1 MKIQFIGATHE
12 VTGSCT
18 LLEVG
23 GRYYMVD
30 CGMEQ
35 GTDVFQN
42 IPLPVPAG
50 AIEAVF
56 LTHAHIDHSG
66 MLPKLCKDGF
76 SGPIYATEATCDLCN
91 IMLRDSA
98 HIQESEVQWRN
109 RKAERSGEPLV
120 EPTYTMNDAMAAIKL
135 LRPVRYQELL
145 QVAEGIDLQM
155 TDIGHLL
162 GSAAIELWL
171 TENGETRKIVFSGDV
186 GNTNQPLLNDP
197 KTVEET
203 DYLVIESTY
212 GDRFHSKARGD
223 AEAELSD
230 CIQRAFDRGGNLVIP
245 SFAVGRTQEML
256 YLIREIKQK
265 GLVTG
270 HDGFPVYVDSPL
282 AVEATGIFLQSHESN
297 FAEETRGDVI
307 AEFAG
312 YLQRALDRG
321 GNVVIPSFAVGRT
334 QEMLYAI
341 REIKQKG
348 LVKGHDG
355 FPVYVD
361 SPLAVE
367 ATGIFLQSHESN
379 FDPETLEVI
388 RQGVNPIWS
397 KGVTLSVTSEESKL
411 INADLQPKVILSA
424 SGMCEAG
431 RIRHHLKHNL
441 WRKESI
447 VLFVGYQAEHSL
459 GRKLQEGVK
468 NVKLFGEDIAVHAEI
483 ATLHG
488 TSGHADKEGLL
499 NWLLSFREKPKLV
512 FVNHGDDDSC
522 EAFRKTLEE
531 MGYRAE
537 APYSGT
543 EYDLLT
549 GKLTAYTEGVKIDRA
564 AAFKGSQRAR
574 QVYGELLAAAEAL
587 LALVRTRR
595 GCTNKDNAKLT
606 AQIRSLIEKWK

>member
-23 GRYYMVD
+23 GRYYLVD

-42 IPLPVPAG
+42 IPLPVPAD

-76 SGPIYATEATCDLCN
+76 SGPIYATEATCALCN

-98 HIQESEVQWRN
+98 HIQESEAQWRN
-109 RKAERSGEPLV
+109 RKAERAGEPLV
-120 EPTYTMNDAMAAIKL
+120 EPTYNMNDALAAIKL
-135 LRPVRYQELL
+135 LRPVRYQEQL
-145 QVAEGIDLQM
+145 QVAEGIDLRM

-171 TENGETRKIVFSGDV
+171 TEKGETRKIVFSGDV

-197 KTVEET
+197 KSIEET
-203 DYLVIESTY
+203 DYLVSESTY
-212 GDRFHSKARGD
+212 GDRFHDRARGD
-223 AEAELSD
+223 AVAELAD
-230 CIQRAFDRGGNLVIP
+230 CIQRAF
-245 SFAVGRTQEML
+245 
-256 YLIREIKQK
+256 
-265 GLVTG
+265 
-270 HDGFPVYVDSPL
+270 
-282 AVEATGIFLQSHESN
+282 
-297 FAEETRGDVI
+297 
-307 AEFAG
+307 
-312 YLQRALDRG
+312 DRG
-321 GNVVIPSFAVGRT
+321 GNVVIPSFAVGRS
-334 QEMLYAI
+334 QELLYAI

-348 LVKGHDG
+348 LVAGHPD

-379 FDPETLEVI
+379 FDPETLAVI
-388 RQGVNPIWS
+388 QQGVNPIWS

-447 VLFVGYQAEHSL
+447 VLFVGYQAENSL
-459 GRKLQEGVK
+459 GRKLQEGAK
-468 NVKLFGEDIAVHAEI
+468 TVKLFGEDIAVHAEI

-499 NWLLSFREKPKLV
+499 NWLTSFRKRPEMV

-522 EAFRKTLEE
+522 KAFRETLES

-543 EYDLLT
+543 EYNLLT

-564 AAFKGSQRAR
+564 ASFKGSQRAR

-587 LALVRTRR
+587 LALVKTRK
-595 GCTNKDNAKLT
+595 GCANKDNAKLT

>member
-1 MKIQFIGATHE
+1 MRIQFIGATHE

-23 GRYYMVD
+23 GRYYLVD

-35 GTDVFQN
+35 GVDVFQN
-42 IPLPVPAG
+42 MPLPVSANV
-50 AIEAVF
+50 IEAVF

-98 HIQESEVQWRN
+98 HIQESEAQWRS
-109 RKAERSGEPLV
+109 RKAERAGEPLV
-120 EPTYTMNDAMAAIKL
+120 EPIYNMNDAMAAIKL

-145 QVAEGIDLQM
+145 RVAEGIDMRM

-186 GNTNQPLLNDP
+186 GNINQPLLNDP
-197 KTVEET
+197 KNVEEA

-212 GDRFHSKARGD
+212 GDRLHNKVRGD
-223 AEAELSD
+223 AVAELAS
-230 CIQRAFDRGGNLVIP
+230 CIQRAF
-245 SFAVGRTQEML
+245 
-256 YLIREIKQK
+256 
-265 GLVTG
+265 
-270 HDGFPVYVDSPL
+270 
-282 AVEATGIFLQSHESN
+282 
-297 FAEETRGDVI
+297 
-307 AEFAG
+307 
-312 YLQRALDRG
+312 DRG

-341 REIKQKG
+341 REIKQRG
-348 LVKGHDG
+348 LVRGHNC

-379 FDPETLEVI
+379 FDEETLAVLA
-388 RQGVNPIWS
+388 QGVNPIWFE
-397 KGVTLSVTSEESKL
+397 GVTLSVTSEESKL
-411 INADLQPKVILSA
+411 INADMQPKVILSA

-441 WRKESI
+441 WRAESI
-447 VLFVGYQAEHSL
+447 ILFVGYQAEGSL
-459 GRKLQEGVK
+459 GRKLQEGAK

-483 ATLHG
+483 ATLNG
-488 TSGHADKEGLL
+488 TSGHADRDGLL
-499 NWLLSFREKPKLV
+499 NWLAGFREKPGMV
-512 FVNHGDDDSC
+512 FVNHGDDSSC
-522 EAFRKTLEE
+522 EAFRATLES

-549 GKLTAYTEGVKIDRA
+549 GKMTAYTEGVKIDRA
-564 AAFKGSQRAR
+564 AAFRGSQRAK
-574 QVYGELLAAAEAL
+574 QVYGELLAAAEEL
-587 LALVRTRR
+587 LALVKTRKGR
-595 GCTNKDNAKLT
+595 TNKDNAKMT
-606 AQIRSLIEKWK
+606 AQIRDLIKKWKN

>member
-1 MKIQFIGATHE
+1 MRIQFIGATHE

-23 GRYYMVD
+23 GRYYLVD

-35 GTDVFQN
+35 GVDVFQN
-42 IPLPVPAG
+42 IPLPVPAN

-76 SGPIYATEATCDLCN
+76 SGLIYATEATCDLCN

-98 HIQESEVQWRN
+98 HIQESEAQWRN
-109 RKAERSGEPLV
+109 RKAERAGEPLI
-120 EPTYTMNDAMAAIKL
+120 EPTYTTNDALAAIKL
-135 LRPVRYQELL
+135 LRPVKYLEPL
-145 QVAEGIDLQM
+145 QVAEGIVLRM
-155 TDIGHLL
+155 NDIGHLL

-171 TENGETRKIVFSGDV
+171 TEGAETRKIVFSGDV
-186 GNTNQPLLNDP
+186 GNINQPLLNDP

-203 DYLVIESTY
+203 EYLVIESTY
-212 GDRFHSKARGD
+212 GDRYHERARGD
-223 AEAELSD
+223 AVAEMAS
-230 CIQRAFDRGGNLVIP
+230 CIQRAF
-245 SFAVGRTQEML
+245 
-256 YLIREIKQK
+256 
-265 GLVTG
+265 
-270 HDGFPVYVDSPL
+270 
-282 AVEATGIFLQSHESN
+282 
-297 FAEETRGDVI
+297 
-307 AEFAG
+307 
-312 YLQRALDRG
+312 DRG

-379 FDPETLEVI
+379 FDEETLAVI
-388 RQGVNPIWS
+388 QQGVNPIWS
-397 KGVTLSVTSEESKL
+397 DGVTLSVTSDESKL
-411 INADLQPKVILSA
+411 INFDSRPKVILSA

-441 WRKESI
+441 WRKDSI
-447 VLFVGYQAEHSL
+447 VLFVGYQAEGSL
-459 GRKLQEGVK
+459 GRKLQEGAK

-483 ATLHG
+483 ATLNG
-488 TSGHADKEGLL
+488 TSGHADKDGLL
-499 NWLLSFREKPKLV
+499 NWLGGFWQKPKLV

-522 EAFRKTLEE
+522 EAFRKTLED

-564 AAFKGSQRAR
+564 AAFKGSQRAK

-587 LALVRTRR
+587 LALVKTRKGR
-595 GCTNKDNAKLT
+595 TNKDNAKMT

>member
-1 MKIQFIGATHE
+1 MRIQFIGATHE

-23 GRYYMVD
+23 GHYYLVD

-42 IPLPVPAG
+42 IPLPVSANS
-50 AIEAVF
+50 IEAVF

-66 MLPKLCKDGF
+66 MLPKLCKEGF

-98 HIQESEVQWRN
+98 HIQESEAQWRS
-109 RKAERSGEPLV
+109 RKAERAGEPLV
-120 EPTYTMNDAMAAIKL
+120 EPTYTMNDALAAIKL
-135 LRPVRYQELL
+135 LRPVQYTEIL
-145 QVAEGIDLQM
+145 QVAEGIVLRM

-171 TENGETRKIVFSGDV
+171 TEGTETRKIVFSGDV
-186 GNTNQPLLNDP
+186 GNINQPLLNDP
-197 KTVEET
+197 KPVAET

-212 GDRFHSKARGD
+212 GDRLHDKVRGD
-223 AEAELSD
+223 AVAELAHY
-230 CIQRAFDRGGNLVIP
+230 IQQTFDRGGNL
-245 SFAVGRTQEML
+245 
-256 YLIREIKQK
+256 
-265 GLVTG
+265 
-270 HDGFPVYVDSPL
+270 
-282 AVEATGIFLQSHESN
+282 
-297 FAEETRGDVI
+297 
-307 AEFAG
+307 
-312 YLQRALDRG
+312 
-321 GNVVIPSFAVGRT
+321 VIPSFAVGRT

-348 LVKGHDG
+348 LVKGHEG

-367 ATGIFLQSHESN
+367 ATGIFLQCSHTN
-379 FDPETLEVI
+379 FDEETLAVI

-397 KGVTLSVTSEESKL
+397 QGVTLSVTSEESKL
-411 INADLQPKVILSA
+411 INSDLQPKVILSA

-441 WRKESI
+441 WRKESTI
-447 VLFVGYQAEHSL
+447 LFVGFQSPGSL
-459 GRKLQEGVK
+459 GRKLQEGAK
-468 NVKLFGEDIAVHAEI
+468 TVKLFGEDIAVHAQI
-483 ATLHG
+483 ATLRG

-499 NWLLSFREKPKLV
+499 NWLSGFRQKPQLV
-512 FVNHGDDDSC
+512 FVNHGDDSSC
-522 EAFRKTLEE
+522 EAFRDTLTG
-531 MGYRAE
+531 MGYQAE

-549 GKLTAYTEGVKIDRA
+549 GKLTVYTEGVKIDRA
-564 AAFKGSQRAR
+564 AAFKGSQRAK

-587 LALVRTRR
+587 LALVRTRK

>member
-1 MKIQFIGATHE
+1 MKLQFIGAAHE

-18 LLEVG
+18 LLTVG
-23 GRYYMVD
+23 GKHYLID

-35 GTDVFQN
+35 GVDVFQN
-42 IPLPVPAG
+42 VPLPIPPNQ
-50 AIEAVF
+50 IEAVL

-98 HIQESEVQWRN
+98 HIQESEAQWQS
-109 RKAERSGEPLV
+109 RKAERAGERPI
-120 EPTYTMNDAMAAIKL
+120 EPIYTTNDALAA
-135 LRPVRYQELL
+135 LRLFHPCQYGETRRI
-145 QVAEGIDLQM
+145 AEDMEIRM

-162 GSAAIELWL
+162 GSAAIEVWL
-171 TENGETRKIVFSGDV
+171 TENGERRKVVFSGDV
-186 GNTNQPLLNDP
+186 GNTNQPLLRDP
-197 KTVEET
+197 QPVEDA

-212 GDRFHSKARGD
+212 GDRLHARERGD
-223 AEAELSD
+223 VVAELAG
-230 CIQRAFDRGGNLVIP
+230 CIQRAF
-245 SFAVGRTQEML
+245 
-256 YLIREIKQK
+256 
-265 GLVTG
+265 
-270 HDGFPVYVDSPL
+270 
-282 AVEATGIFLQSHESN
+282 
-297 FAEETRGDVI
+297 
-307 AEFAG
+307 
-312 YLQRALDRG
+312 DRG

-341 REIKQKG
+341 REIKQRG
-348 LVKGHDG
+348 LVKGHDN

-367 ATGIFLQSHESN
+367 ATGIFLQCSHTN
-379 FDPETLEVI
+379 FDEATQAIL
-388 RQGVNPIWS
+388 RQGINPIWFD
-397 KGVTLSVTSEESKL
+397 GVRLSVTSDDSKL
-411 INADLQPKVILSA
+411 INADTQPKVILSA

-441 WRKESI
+441 WRKECLI
-447 VLFVGYQAEHSL
+447 LFVGYQAIGSL
-459 GRKLQEGVK
+459 GSQLQGGK
-468 NVKLFGEDIAVHAEI
+468 KTVKLFGEDIAVNAEI
-483 ATLHG
+483 AALHG

-499 NWLLSFREKPKLV
+499 NWLGGFREKPRMI

-522 EAFRKTLEE
+522 KAFRDTLEA

-549 GKLTAYTEGVKIDRA
+549 GQLTVYTEGVKIDRE

-574 QVYGELLAAAEAL
+574 QVYGELLAAAEEL
-587 LALVRTRR
+587 LALVKTRR
-595 GCTNKDNAKLT
+595 SKTNKDNAKLT
-606 AQIRSLIEKWK
+606 AQIRSLINKWKS